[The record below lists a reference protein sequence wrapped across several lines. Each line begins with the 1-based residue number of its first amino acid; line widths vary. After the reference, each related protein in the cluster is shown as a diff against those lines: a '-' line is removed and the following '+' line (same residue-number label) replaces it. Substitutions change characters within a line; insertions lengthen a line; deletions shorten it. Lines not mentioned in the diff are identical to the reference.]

1 MKNQLRVIPN
11 VSPQVQVGIKLG
23 YKNTL
28 SSCKLSLWNFPD
40 SRNSEMPKGCAATPG
55 QIDEDW
61 VRERSIPTHPKG
73 QKNISRKNKKKQRT
87 ILEMPFFDRNV
98 SFESNC
104 LGSQNWGMFHQIRM
118 VFLRL
123 NLPHLPEIRPNCN
136 RKKYILETEPLI
148 FSGKIF
154 GSFSMGISE
163 YQWISYKLWDMF
175 VP

>member
-1 MKNQLRVIPN
+1 
-11 VSPQVQVGIKLG
+11 
-23 YKNTL
+23 
-28 SSCKLSLWNFPD
+28 
-40 SRNSEMPKGCAATPG
+40 MPKGCAATPG

-73 QKNISRKNKKKQRT
+73 HQKHIPKKQQNNAQFWKCHFLT
-87 ILEMPFFDRNV
+87 GMFLLSQNAWE
-98 SFESNC
+98 
-104 LGSQNWGMFHQIRM
+104 SQNWGMFHQIRM

-123 NLPHLPEIRPNCN
+123 NLPHLPAIRPNCN

-163 YQWISYKLWDMF
+163 YPINYGICSFPKG
-175 VP
+175 